1 MYTLPVGTKITSPTT
16 TYTITGVLGQGG
28 FGITYSASFML
39 TVGTM
44 KVKANV
50 ALKEH
55 FVKADC
61 VRKGD
66 TSNVSCSDPARRRV
80 EQTRKDFIGEAR
92 RLNRISGKNPNIV
105 TVNEVFESNNTAY
118 YAMEMI
124 EGVSLRDYVASRGTL
139 SVSETL
145 DIMTPIVEA
154 VAFLHRNRITH
165 LDIKPQNIMIA
176 TEESGALRPVLI
188 DFGLS
193 KHYDENGEATSTL
206 KTHGYSEGFSPV
218 EQYAGITHF
227 SPASDVYALAATMV
241 FCLTGK
247 RLPTAHEV
255 TPKKLEAILPSTLP
269 ASLRS
274 ILMRSLSMH
283 AEDRYADAAA
293 LLAAIEGD
301 TLHDECGDDTTVVV
315 EETLHD
321 KPAKKSKQSDKPL
334 KVKVV
339 SAPRSAKTSVSGMKI
354 ALIVIA
360 ACLIVCG
367 VAFLIWKS
375 PSTPTQP
382 QAVTDNPAT
391 SSTTDDDKLATYL
404 NTISVQLNDVTTAEE
419 FNAVLSEIEQKIQA
433 YRDSQPNRVLTP
445 EVKQAL
451 LNAQTALQNKAKE
464 LNLAPDLTAITE
476 LEQPQVQENAQ
487 QPQEQ
492 DAPKKEYADHDL
504 SKIERNGQYG
514 FADNEG
520 NIIITCKYDYADSF
534 SEGLAYVKK
543 DGKYGYIN
551 KSGKEVIPLIY
562 DWVGSFNDGLAVV
575 KKDGQKGFV
584 NKSGRIVIPLKY
596 DNSHDCF

>member
-1 MYTLPVGTKITSPTT
+1 
-16 TYTITGVLGQGG
+16 
-28 FGITYSASFML
+28 
-39 TVGTM
+39 
-44 KVKANV
+44 
-50 ALKEH
+50 
-55 FVKADC
+55 
-61 VRKGD
+61 
-66 TSNVSCSDPARRRV
+66 
-80 EQTRKDFIGEAR
+80 
-92 RLNRISGKNPNIV
+92 
-105 TVNEVFESNNTAY
+105 
-118 YAMEMI
+118 
-124 EGVSLRDYVASRGTL
+124 
-139 SVSETL
+139 
-145 DIMTPIVEA
+145 
-154 VAFLHRNRITH
+154 
-165 LDIKPQNIMIA
+165 
-176 TEESGALRPVLI
+176 
-188 DFGLS
+188 
-193 KHYDENGEATSTL
+193 
-206 KTHGYSEGFSPV
+206 
-218 EQYAGITHF
+218 THF

-451 LNAQTALQNKAKE
+451 LHAQTALQNKAKE

-596 DNSHDCF
+596 DNSHDCFWNGLCWVKKDGKWGAINTSGNVVIPLIYDNGNDCCEGFAAVEKDGKWGFVNMTGEVVITLIYDWTNFFQEGLAAVRKDGKYGFINTMGEVVIPLIYEGADWFDRGKATVKKDGEKFYIDKRGMRVN